1 MYDFVGDFETFYT
14 GATDPSISGLYDTF
28 MGSRYLKQWD
38 NEHCNNINGASD
50 GTKFKSFI
58 KPDEDLLFFRK
69 SMCRPQRLVSIYLP
83 AYLNIKNFIIKVEV
97 EFNPI

>member
-28 MGSRYLKQWD
+28 MGSRYLKQWEH
-38 NEHCNNINGASD
+38 EHCNNINGASD

-58 KPDEDLLFFRK
+58 KPDDELLFFRK
-69 SMCRPQRLVSIYLP
+69 SMCRPQRLVSFLMD
-83 AYLNIKNFIIKVEV
+83 FIILPLQLIHLRDKL
-97 EFNPI
+97 